1 MKLTKEIKSQLTQN
15 LLEGSPLFEQAKR
28 VVAER
33 VKLIEE
39 IRQTLLKQF
48 KLSDSDIDDFKSVIP
63 ENPFV
68 GVSVH
73 KGSYISFA
81 INGERR
87 ELSINGLDE
96 IRRFNDRQIDRTTL
110 KGAMFFGTSLGENVP
125 KVYTVAGYEFP
136 IITKPGK
143 LYDRLLASDDAIKQL
158 FDDSYAFRRQ
168 VMGALAQVNTVKK
181 LQEVWS
187 DAVPY
192 LPDLVKVQSTAVA
205 LPVETLNA
213 ICGLPK

>member
-1 MKLTKEIKSQLTQN
+1 MRLTNEIKNKLTQN
-15 LLEGSPLFEQAKR
+15 LLEGSPLFEQAKQ

-33 VKLIEE
+33 VKLIED
-39 IRQTLLKQF
+39 IRQALLKQF
-48 KLSDSDIDDFKSVIP
+48 KLSDEKIDELKKLIP
-63 ENPFV
+63 DNPFV
-68 GVSVH
+68 GVSVP

-87 ELSINGLDE
+87 ELRINGLDE
-96 IRRFNDRQIDRTTL
+96 IRRFNNRQIDRTNL
-110 KGAMFFGTSLGENVP
+110 QGAMFFGTSLGEDVP
-125 KVYTVAGYEFP
+125 SVYTVSGYAFP

-143 LYDRLLASDDAIKQL
+143 LYDRLLASDAAIKKL
-158 FDDSYAFRRQ
+158 FDDSYAFRHQ
-168 VMGALAQVNTVKK
+168 VSGALSAVTTVNK
-181 LQEVWS
+181 LKEVWP

-192 LPDLVKVQSTAVA
+192 LPTVAKPGSTAVA